1 MNHDDNNAYCFG
13 NLKEGL
19 TYISPNFNNLVDSSI
34 LSELQ
39 LKLKNLTILQSS
51 IKINNKEFL
60 IFPLPDDKYFLLLNS
75 NFQKDIKEITHDL
88 NNVFNNINNAL
99 IILSKKISDVYEKRI
114 IEGIKDN
121 LNRGQY
127 LLRKL
132 TLNDDEEINLVDSI
146 NLLKILKAISNEIC
160 NSCSSDI
167 KIINNFDEN
176 LNLVL
181 ANEEEL
187 YRAFFNICINAKEA
201 ITEKGEIIISAQ
213 NNEDKVIVT
222 IKDTGVGINEG
233 NLSKIFE
240 LGFSTKS
247 KKTESG
253 IGLSIVKKIIEK
265 YKGTIEVI
273 SKENIGTTF
282 IVTLPA
288 ITNNLTKEERSNKI
302 LVADDDEFMLDLLN
316 ELFSSYNYQIFT
328 AKSGEEVL
336 EILKKDNSIALLII
350 DQNMP
355 GLKGLDIIKILRD
368 NGNTS
373 QIILCS
379 GIKPDYSEE
388 ILRKLNIADVIIKPY
403 DFDNLLNKVKNLL

>member
-1 MNHDDNNAYCFG
+1 MNHDSNNAYCFG

-19 TYISPNFNNLVDSSI
+19 TYISPNFYNLVDSSI
-34 LSELQ
+34 LNELQ
-39 LKLKNLTILQSS
+39 LKLKNLSFLQSS

-60 IFPLPDDKYFLLLNS
+60 IFPIPDDKYFLLLNTH
-75 NFQKDIKEITHDL
+75 FQKDIKEITHDL
-88 NNVFNNINNAL
+88 NNVFNNINNSL
-99 IILSKKISDVYEKRI
+99 IILSKKIVDVYEKRI

-127 LLRKL
+127 LLKKL
-132 TLNDDEEINLVDSI
+132 TYTDDEEINLVDSI
-146 NLLKILKAISNEIC
+146 NLSKILKAISNEIS
-160 NSCSSDI
+160 NSCSPDI

-201 ITEKGEIIISAQ
+201 ITETGEIIISAQ
-213 NNEDKVIVT
+213 NKEDKVIVT
-222 IKDTGVGINEG
+222 IKDTGVGINEE

-240 LGFSTKS
+240 LGFSTKR

-288 ITNNLTKEERSNKI
+288 LTNNLTKEERSNKI

-336 EILKKDNSIALLII
+336 EIIKKDNSIALLII